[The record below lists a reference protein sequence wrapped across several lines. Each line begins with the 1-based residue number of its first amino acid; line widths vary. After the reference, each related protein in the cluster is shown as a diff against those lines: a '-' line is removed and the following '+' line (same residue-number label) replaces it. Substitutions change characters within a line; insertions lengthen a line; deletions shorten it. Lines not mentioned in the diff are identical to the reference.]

1 MRNFFLLLLI
11 ILIYNSTVVTAQ
23 QTYNNDDSSF
33 FEYIQQNNPQTGQI
47 NIYQSQSI
55 KFLVNKF
62 ISIHSKQRGIKG
74 YRIQIFSASGQQA
87 RESANKMRSQFIS
100 IYPDFDYNL
109 IYPLYQPPFFKIRVG
124 DYRTKEEALKFYKQ
138 VAIQFPNSYIV
149 KSIIKY
155 PKL

>member
-1 MRNFFLLLLI
+1 MRRFFLLLLLI
-11 ILIYNSTVVTAQ
+11 QIYNFKIVIAQ
-23 QTYNNDDSSF
+23 QDYTDISF
-33 FEYIQQNNPQTGQI
+33 FEYIQQNDSQTGQI
-47 NIYQSQSI
+47 NIYQSHSVES
-55 KFLVNKF
+55 LVNKF
-62 ISIHSKQRGIKG
+62 IFIHSKQRGIKG

-87 RESANKMRSQFIS
+87 RQSANKTRSRFIS
-100 IYPDFDYNL
+100 LYPDFDYNL

-138 VAIQFPNSYIV
+138 VVIQFPNSYIV

>member
-1 MRNFFLLLLI
+1 MRKFFLLLLV
-11 ILIYNSTVVTAQ
+11 ILIYNSTVVIAQ
-23 QTYNNDDSSF
+23 QTYNDDDASF
-33 FEYIQQNNPQTGQI
+33 FEYIQQNDSQTGQI
-47 NIYQSQSI
+47 NIYQSLSI
-55 KFLVNKF
+55 KLLVNKF
-62 ISIHSKQRGIKG
+62 IFNQAKQRGIKG

-87 RESANKMRSQFIS
+87 RGAANKMRSQFIS

-138 VAIQFPNSYIV
+138 VVKQFPNSYIV
-149 KSIIKY
+149 KAIINY